1 MSESYLGATESI
13 LRWILYE
20 QKKDLSCEVVLRIS
34 GGSRHQRLLKHR
46 NGADQVLGLTA
57 NPLLSQDLGY
67 HSEEWRRYGPRCN
80 NRNPVVEKTR
90 GGHSGK
96 RACFSGGG

>member
-20 QKKDLSCEVVLRIS
+20 QKKDLSCEVVLRIL

-46 NGADQVLGLTA
+46 NGADQVLTFRCDKISLHLCRKPQADGEPPPVRTTA
-57 NPLLSQDLGY
+57 AANFANSLVKAPSRLL
-67 HSEEWRRYGPRCN
+67 P
-80 NRNPVVEKTR
+80 
-90 GGHSGK
+90 
-96 RACFSGGG
+96 